1 MSVFLVETYVLK
13 PEKQAELAAY
23 KKKWR
28 KFFGYKDGRL
38 LSFKEVKSHRM
49 FSQLVGGNADGYVEM
64 FEFESLAGLERFL
77 SKLMKSGYMTKLYPV
92 FIGLIVPGSRSTS
105 VWASYTYT

>member
-1 MSVFLVETYVLK
+1 VLK

-64 FEFESLAGLERFL
+64 FEFESLAGLYDEAL
-77 SKLMKSGYMTKLYPV
+77 SGVHKSYCAWFTLDECM
-92 FIGLIVPGSRSTS
+92 GSLHIHID
-105 VWASYTYT
+105 